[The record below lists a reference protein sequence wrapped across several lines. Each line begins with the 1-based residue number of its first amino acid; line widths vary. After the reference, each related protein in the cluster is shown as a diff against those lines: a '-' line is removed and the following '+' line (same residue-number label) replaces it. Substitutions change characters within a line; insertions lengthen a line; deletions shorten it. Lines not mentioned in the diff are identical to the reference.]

1 MDDDDK
7 LLADAIRAMFAEPRW
22 MYHHIAAA
30 ADGANGDVTFDGRCS
45 VTPDQVGAL
54 RRARAQAEA
63 GE

>member
-7 LLADAIRAMFAEPRW
+7 LLADVIRAMFAEPRW

-30 ADGANGDVTFDGRCS
+30 DDGNGDVTFDGRCS